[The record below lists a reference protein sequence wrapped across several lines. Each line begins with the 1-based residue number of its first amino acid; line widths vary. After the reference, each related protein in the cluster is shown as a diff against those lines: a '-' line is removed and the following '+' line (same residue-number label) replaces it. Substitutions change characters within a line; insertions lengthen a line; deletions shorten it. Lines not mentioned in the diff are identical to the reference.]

1 MYELNALLLENFN
14 YRKYTQILFTFSTT
28 ALHNTTTILHY
39 TTPTLHNTTTTLH
52 NTTSI
57 LHNTI
62 SLLLNKTT
70 TQHKKKLYEQIW
82 RNLRYEDDLK
92 YEDNLKYED
101 DLIYVKMT

>member
-39 TTPTLHNTTTTLH
+39 TTTTLH
-52 NTTSI
+52 NTTQQ
-57 LHNTI
+57 LHYT
-62 SLLLNKTT
+62 TT

-82 RNLRYEDDLK
+82 RNLKYEDDLK
-92 YEDNLKYED
+92 YEDNLKYKD
-101 DLIYVKMT
+101 DLKY